1 MRARRGVI
9 RPFAGVARG
18 GRLLLLGVLVGLFVA
33 SAQAAPSTKFYSATV
48 VPDTVEANSIVT
60 FTVTLTNSNTS
71 PNVSTQS
78 LGSANVTVP
87 AAFTGITSV
96 IASTPTGKTWTAN
109 YVAPNV
115 EFRAASS
122 ASAIAPGESVSA
134 TVTATAPSA
143 AGDYTWLTQAR
154 QSNNFSGPPGNAFI
168 RVGSDPVVTVVGRL
182 CIPGDATCRL
192 SGNGTTAE
200 TAVPTEGTIEMT
212 LLSDEDFICNGVTVP
227 VGLILLINAP
237 SATAPYTVTLTYA
250 GVMGPVDVCKSIDG
264 VTYELL
270 PDCNNTDPQDDPPCV
285 LSDTGGPSG
294 REIVVLLAPGD
305 PYVGGS
311 S

>member
-1 MRARRGVI
+1 VRARRDVI
-9 RPFAGVARG
+9 RPLRGVARG

-87 AAFTGITSV
+87 AGFTGITSV
-96 IASTPTGKTWTAN
+96 IASTPAGKTWTAN

-115 EFRAASS
+115 EFRAASV
-122 ASAIAPGESVSA
+122 ASAIAPGQSVSA

-143 AGDYTWLTQAR
+143 AGDYTWLTQAK
-154 QSNNFSGPPGNAFI
+154 QSNSFSGPPGNAFI

-182 CIPGDATCRL
+182 CRSDQPTCL
-192 SGNGTTAE
+192 LSSGNTTAE
-200 TAVPTEGTIEMT
+200 TAPPTGDATIEMT
-212 LLSDEDFICNGVTVP
+212 LLSDEDFICNGQTVP

-237 SATAPYTVTLTYA
+237 SATADYTVTLTYM
-250 GVMGPVDVCKSIDG
+250 GVTGNVSVCKSNDG

-270 PDCNNTDPQDDPPCV
+270 SDCGPSQGAPCV
-285 LSDTGGPSG
+285 ESNAGNP
-294 REIVVLLAPGD
+294 RVVVIRLAPGD

-311 S
+311 